1 MSILLGLAVLDVG
14 YLGAVAGVIVV
25 RRVVG
30 RRCCLWC
37 CGAGCVRE
45 VCLLA
50 PGGLYSWSSS
60 SEVRVLFSSFSM
72 TTLAMRS
79 RVALIRAMKPA

>member
-14 YLGAVAGVIVV
+14 YSGAVAGVIVV

-30 RRCCLWC
+30 RRCCRWC
-37 CGAGCVRE
+37 DAGCARE
-45 VCLLA
+45 VCFLA

-60 SEVRVLFSSFSM
+60 SGARGLFSSFSM
-72 TTLAMRS
+72 TALAMRS
-79 RVALIRAMKPA
+79 RVALMRAMKPA